1 MQKNKK
7 FQTIA
12 IIAGGIL
19 GTCFICGMCGLIADS
34 IDSED
39 DESATKVVEVTEIIS
54 TTTDMLP
61 TDTLTQVTDNLTPE
75 ITDTFLPDPTGT
87 LAPVLNVTNTIIPT
101 QAESMDGSIPV
112 CIPAENPIENAT
124 VTSITDGD
132 TIEVSMDST
141 LYKVRYIG
149 IDTPEDGEEGG
160 DAATAKNAELVS
172 GKEILMVRD
181 VNETD
186 RYGRLLRYV
195 IVGDTFVNQALVE
208 SGFAIAKEYPPDTA
222 CAITFKQAMDSAISS
237 RQGLWDI
244 TPATQDIQVTSE
256 PIAGG
261 SSVSIAYIFYN
272 GVVSDKEPDEYV
284 IIRNDGAE
292 SVQLQGWRLSDESG
306 KTFIF
311 PNFEITPGQECRVY
325 TNEIHPEFC
334 GFSFGHGGSAIWNN
348 GGDCAMLHDAQGNLV
363 NQKCY

>member
-87 LAPVLNVTNTIIPT
+87 LAPVLNVTNTIMPT

-112 CIPAENPIENAT
+112 CIPAENQIENAT

-208 SGFAIAKEYPPDTA
+208 NGFAKAYSYPPDTSCDMVFA
-222 CAITFKQAMDSAISS
+222 NASMNAQNNNIGIWEAVSTIPSDDVNIAIT
-237 RQGLWDI
+237 
-244 TPATQDIQVTSE
+244 
-256 PIAGG
+256 
-261 SSVSIAYIFYN
+261 YIFFD

-284 IIRNDGAE
+284 VIQNISSE
-292 SVQLQGWRLSDESG
+292 PVQLKDWQLKDESG
-306 KTFIF
+306 KSFTFPDFFIA
-311 PNFEITPGQECRVY
+311 PGQECRVY
-325 TNEIHPEFC
+325 TNEIHDEYC
-334 GFSFGHGGSAIWNN
+334 GLSFHYSDSAIWNN
-348 GGDCAMLHDAQGNLV
+348 GGDCAMLYDAQGNLV